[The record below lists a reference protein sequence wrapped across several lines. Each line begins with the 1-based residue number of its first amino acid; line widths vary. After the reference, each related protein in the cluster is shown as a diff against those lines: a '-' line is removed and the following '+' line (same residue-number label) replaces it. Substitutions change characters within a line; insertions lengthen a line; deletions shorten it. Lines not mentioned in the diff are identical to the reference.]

1 MNKEAPQPPKPVD
14 RQPSGRRAE
23 CITAPRPDF
32 CGIERPGPCGIIIF
46 GACGDLS
53 KRKLIPSLYHCFAA
67 GHLPDGFFIFGS
79 DRIQTGDAGFRGI
92 MEEAARAAFPETFSP
107 DLWLKFSE
115 RLFYVCADFNSPDFF
130 ASLPARLK
138 PLEEKF
144 GTRANRI
151 FYMALP
157 PAVYETVIRRLG
169 GAGLASEERG
179 YSRVVVEKPF
189 GFDTESS
196 RHLNGVIGAS
206 FSESRT
212 FRMDHYLAKENVQNI
227 LMFRFANSIFEP
239 LWNRRYIDHV
249 EITISETLGVEHRA
263 GYYES
268 AGVLRDMFQNHIL
281 QLLSLTAMEPP
292 ASFVSERVREEKAKV
307 LRSIRP
313 VPLDRLGGHVVLGQ
327 YGAGRINGED
337 VVSYRDEPGVN
348 RNSVA
353 PTYAAMK
360 LFIDNWRWSGVPFY
374 MRSGKRL
381 GKAKAEI
388 AIRFRAVPHLMFS
401 RILEPAG
408 QPHEK
413 IDPNL
418 LVLRVQPD
426 EGISL
431 QFQTKMPDSRACLQP
446 VLMDF
451 RYEKVFLLDAYE
463 RVLLDCMTG
472 DQMLFVSGEIEELAW
487 GLLSPVLER
496 LEAVKDSF
504 GFPNYPAGSNGPVEA
519 DELMLKDGRQWRAL

>member
-1 MNKEAPQPPKPVD
+1 MNEETAPLTPQAD
-14 RQPSGRRAE
+14 RHAT
-23 CITAPRPDF
+23 CTAAPRPDF
-32 CGIERPGPCGIIIF
+32 CGIEKPAPCGIIIF
-46 GACGDLS
+46 GSCGDLS
-53 KRKLIPSLYHCFAA
+53 KRKLIPSLYRLFANR
-67 GHLPDGFFIFGS
+67 HLPDGFFMLGS
-79 DRIQTGDAGFRGI
+79 DRIETDDSGFRSI
-92 MEEAARAAFPETFSP
+92 MEEAVRAAFPGDFSS
-107 DLWLKFSE
+107 DSWQKFSD
-115 RLFYVCADFNSPDFF
+115 RLFYAEADFNSGDFF
-130 ASLPARLK
+130 VSLPARLK
-138 PLEEKF
+138 PLEKKF
-144 GTRANRI
+144 GTGCNRI

-157 PAVYETVIRRLG
+157 PAVYETVISRIG
-169 GAGLASEERG
+169 GAGLASEENG

-189 GFDTESS
+189 GSDIESS

-206 FSESRT
+206 FSESQT

-249 EITISETLGVEHRA
+249 EITLSETLGVEHRA
-263 GYYES
+263 GYYEN

-292 ASFVSERVREEKAKV
+292 AAFVSERVREEKVKV
-307 LRSIRP
+307 FRSVRP
-313 VPLDRLGGHVVLGQ
+313 VPLDRLGEYVALGQ
-327 YGAGRINGED
+327 YGAGSINGAA
-337 VVSYRDEPGVN
+337 VPSYREEPGVN
-348 RNSVA
+348 NNSNT

-381 GKAKAEI
+381 SKGKAEI

-401 RILEPAG
+401 NVLEPVDSLSDT
-408 QPHEK
+408 

-431 QFQTKMPDSRACLQP
+431 QFQTKMPDSRACLRP

-472 DQMLFVSGEIEELAW
+472 DQMLFVSGEIEELTW
-487 GLLSPVLER
+487 GLLSPVIER
-496 LEAVKDSF
+496 LEGMKGGF
-504 GFPNYPAGSNGPVEA
+504 KFPNYPSGSNGPAEA
-519 DELMLKDGRQWRAL
+519 DELIRRDGRLWRAL

>member
-1 MNKEAPQPPKPVD
+1 MTSNSTPPPSPLKPVERSPVD
-14 RQPSGRRAE
+14 RHAE
-23 CITAPRPDF
+23 CITGPRPDF

-53 KRKLIPSLYHCFAA
+53 KRKLIPSLYRCFAA
-67 GHLPDGFFIFGS
+67 GHLPDGFFIFGA
-79 DRIQTGDAGFRGI
+79 DRIETDDAGFRAV
-92 MEEAARAAFPETFSP
+92 MEEAVRAAFPETFSS
-107 DLWLKFSE
+107 DLWLKFSG
-115 RLFYVCADFNSPDFF
+115 RLFYASADFNSPDFF
-130 ASLPARLK
+130 VSLPARLK

-144 GTRANRI
+144 GTRSNRI

-157 PAVYETVIRRLG
+157 PAVYETVIRQLG
-169 GAGLASEERG
+169 GAGLSSEENG

-189 GFDTESS
+189 GSDVESS

-206 FSESRT
+206 FAESQT

-268 AGVLRDMFQNHIL
+268 AGVLRDMFQNHML

-292 ASFVSERVREEKAKV
+292 AVFVSERVREEKVKV
-307 LRSIRP
+307 LRSVRP
-313 VPLDRLGGHVVLGQ
+313 MPLDRLGEHVVLGQ
-327 YGAGRINGED
+327 YGAGRINGAD
-337 VVSYRDEPGVN
+337 VASYRDEPGVN
-348 RNSVA
+348 KNSTA

-381 GKAKAEI
+381 GAAKAEI

-401 RILEPAG
+401 NFLPNN
-408 QPHEK
+408 

-431 QFQTKMPDSRACLQP
+431 QFQTKMPDSRACLRP

-472 DQMLFVSGEIEELAW
+472 DQMLFVSGEIEELTW
-487 GLLSPVLER
+487 GLLSPVIEGLECM
-496 LEAVKDSF
+496 KDGF
-504 GFPNYPAGSNGPVEA
+504 KFPNYAAGSDGPAEA
-519 DELMLKDGRQWRAL
+519 EDMMLRDGRQWRAL

>member
-1 MNKEAPQPPKPVD
+1 MNEEATP
-14 RQPSGRRAE
+14 PSGRQAT
-23 CITAPRPDF
+23 CTAAPRPDF
-32 CGIERPGPCGIIIF
+32 CGIEKPAPCGIVIF

-53 KRKLIPSLYHCFAA
+53 KRKLIPSLYRLFTN
-67 GHLPDGFFIFGS
+67 GHLPDGFFILGS
-79 DRIQTGDAGFRGI
+79 DRIETDDSGFHGI
-92 MEEAARAAFPETFSP
+92 MEEAASAAFPDNFSQE
-107 DLWLKFSE
+107 LWLKFSE
-115 RLFYVCADFNSPDFF
+115 RLFYTAADFNSGDFF
-130 ASLPARLK
+130 VSLPARLK
-138 PLEEKF
+138 PLEKKF
-144 GTRANRI
+144 GTGANRI

-157 PAVYETVIRRLG
+157 PAVYETVIRRIG
-169 GAGLASEERG
+169 DAGLASEENG

-189 GFDTESS
+189 GFDIESS

-206 FSESRT
+206 FSESQT

-292 ASFVSERVREEKAKV
+292 AAFVSERVREEKVKV
-307 LRSIRP
+307 FRSVRP
-313 VPLDRLGGHVVLGQ
+313 VPLDRLSEHVVLGQ
-327 YGAGRINGED
+327 YGAGRINGEETP
-337 VVSYRDEPGVN
+337 SYRDEPGV
-348 RNSVA
+348 SKTSTT

-381 GKAKAEI
+381 SKGKAEI

-401 RILEPAG
+401 HILEPIG
-408 QPHEK
+408 QGRDN

-431 QFQTKMPDSRACLQP
+431 QFQTKMPDSRACLRP

-451 RYEKVFLLDAYE
+451 RYEKIFLLDAYE

-472 DQMLFVSGEIEELAW
+472 DQMLFVSGEIEELTW
-487 GLLSPVLER
+487 GLLSPVIER
-496 LEAVKDSF
+496 LDGMKNSF
-504 GFPNYPAGSNGPVEA
+504 AFPNYQAGSGGPAEA
-519 DELMLKDGRQWRAL
+519 DDLMRRDGRQWRAL